1 MNMDQKPRIGLGLW
15 KITNDVC
22 ADVVYNAIKLGYRH
36 LDSACDYGNE
46 IEVGKGIARALKDR
60 ICERADLWITSK
72 LWNTYHRAEHV
83 PLAFEKTLADLDLD
97 YLDSYLIHFPIAQPF
112 VPFDTR
118 YPPEWLFDP
127 DAVHP
132 KMRVDRVP
140 LSETWGA
147 MESLVDSGRVR
158 HIGVCN
164 YNTGLLHDL
173 MAYARIAPSEL
184 QIEAHPY
191 LTQER
196 LMRVAAGYNLAVT
209 AFSPLGASSYVELD
223 MADSTEAVIDLPIV
237 REIAAVHGK
246 TAAQVVLR
254 WGVQRGC
261 YLVTKST
268 HTERLIENLNV
279 FDFEL
284 TDEQMAAI
292 SGLNQNRRFNDP
304 GTFCEAAFHTFYPI
318 YD

>member
-1 MNMDQKPRIGLGLW
+1 MNMDEKPRIGLGLW
-15 KITNDVC
+15 KIATEVC
-22 ADVVYNAIKLGYRH
+22 AEVVYNAIKLGYRH

-46 IEVGKGIARALKDR
+46 AEVGKGIARALDEG

-83 PLAFEKTLADLDLD
+83 PQALEKTLTDLRLD

-112 VPFDTR
+112 VPFETR
-118 YPPEWLFDP
+118 YPPEWSFDP
-127 DAVHP
+127 SANEP
-132 KMRVDRVP
+132 KMLLDRVP
-140 LSETWGA
+140 LSETWAA
-147 MESLVDSGRVR
+147 MESLVDAGRVR

-184 QIEAHPY
+184 QIESHPY

-196 LMRVAAGYNLAVT
+196 LLRVARGYDLAVT
-209 AFSPLGASSYVELD
+209 AFSPLGASSYLELD
-223 MADSTEAVIDLPIV
+223 MADSTESVIDLKIV
-237 REIAAVHGK
+237 DEIAKSHGK
-246 TAAQVVLR
+246 TPAQVVLR

-268 HTERLIENLNV
+268 RNERLAENLDV

-284 TDEQMAAI
+284 SRDQMAAI
-292 SGLNQNRRFNDP
+292 SALNQNRRFNDP
-304 GTFCEAAFHTFYPI
+304 GTFCEAAFNTFYPI

>member
-1 MNMDQKPRIGLGLW
+1 MNMDEKPRIGLGLW
-15 KITNDVC
+15 KISNDVC
-22 ADVVYNAIKLGYRH
+22 ADVVYDAIKLGYRH

-46 IEVGKGIARALKDR
+46 IEVGKGIARAIDEGV
-60 ICERADLWITSK
+60 CERAELWITSK

-83 PLAFEKTLADLDLD
+83 PLALEKTLSDLGLD
-97 YLDSYLIHFPIAQPF
+97 YLDSYLVHFPIAQPF
-112 VPFDTR
+112 IPFETR

-127 DAVHP
+127 ESKQP
-132 KMRVDRVP
+132 KMVVDRVP
-140 LSETWGA
+140 LAETWGA

-158 HIGVCN
+158 YIGVCN

-196 LMRVAAGYNLAVT
+196 LIRVAASYNLAVT
-209 AFSPLGASSYVELD
+209 AFSPLGASSYLELD
-223 MADSTEAVIDLPIV
+223 MADSTESVIDLPVV
-237 REIAAVHGK
+237 REIAEAHGK

-268 HTERLIENLNV
+268 RAERLAENLDV
-279 FDFEL
+279 FGFEL
-284 TDEQMAAI
+284 SEEQMSVI
-292 SGLNQNRRFNDP
+292 SSLNQNRRFNDP
-304 GTFCEAAFHTFYPI
+304 GTFCEVAFNTFFPI